1 MSNQQTF
8 SDAHTQFGID
18 EIYIHNGLDDNLL
31 KKLHQRAVL
40 TLDASEDFIFKNVS
54 KDIILI
60 FHRRVQDVHLI
71 YKFLKFLN
79 QSSDKD
85 SFIDSH
91 TLLNEEELFSAIK
104 SKTFVLITHK
114 DITSE

>member
-1 MSNQQTF
+1 MSNQQTC

-18 EIYIHNGLDDNLL
+18 EIYIHDNLDFNLL
-31 KKLHQRAVL
+31 KKLEQRAVL
-40 TLDASEDFIFKNVS
+40 TFDASDNFIQKNVS
-54 KDIILI
+54 KDIILV
-60 FHRRVQDVHLI
+60 FYKRVQDNHLI
-71 YKFLKFLN
+71 YKFLKFLH
-79 QSSDKD
+79 QSADKEKY
-85 SFIDSH
+85 IESH